1 MSISVC
7 RPRGWPTARGGR
19 VATSDPFRKLDA
31 DWAYLCRR
39 HRDSTRVTR
48 WARSEPELTDV
59 GQLADVIPPRGVDR
73 MPRFAALARLTASG
87 DELAARALLQLL
99 VPGLVLITTDLGNR
113 DEVVSA
119 VVSTA
124 WLHIARIRAGV
135 LRCRTPQFVWRSVRR
150 DVIYAAHTAAHRRE
164 IPVAS
169 YPTVTHSEQREGAE
183 PAMSLTADR
192 SAEDTAW
199 TEHLA
204 VSDAIEAAGL
214 SPLAAR
220 IVWETAHGGR
230 DVATVARETH
240 TTYPTAYRLRDRAF
254 ATLREV
260 LTEAS

>member
-1 MSISVC
+1 
-7 RPRGWPTARGGR
+7 
-19 VATSDPFRKLDA
+19 VA
-31 DWAYLCRR
+31 
-39 HRDSTRVTR
+39 R

-59 GQLADVIPPRGVDR
+59 GQLADVIPPPGVDR
-73 MPRFAALARLTASG
+73 TPRFGALVRLTAGG

-113 DEVVSA
+113 DEVASA

-150 DVIYAAHTAAHRRE
+150 DVIYASHTAARRRE
-164 IPVAS
+164 TPVGP
-169 YPTVTHSEQREGAE
+169 YPAVTHSEGREGAE
-183 PAMSLTADR
+183 PAVSLTADR

-199 TEHLA
+199 TGRLA

-214 SPLAAR
+214 SPVAAR

-230 DVATVARETH
+230 DVATIARETH

-260 LTEAS
+260 LADAS

>member
-7 RPRGWPTARGGR
+7 RPHGWPRARR
-19 VATSDPFRKLDA
+19 RPVPTSDPFRQLDV

-39 HRDSTRVTR
+39 HRDSTKVAR
-48 WARSEPELTDV
+48 WARSEPELTDL
-59 GQLADVIPPRGVDR
+59 GQLADVIPPPGVDR
-73 MPRFAALARLTASG
+73 TPRFAALVRLTAAG

-113 DEVVSA
+113 DEVASA

-164 IPVAS
+164 IPAAP
-169 YPTVTHSEQREGAE
+169 YLAVTHSEQREGAE
-183 PAMSLTADR
+183 PAVSLAADC
-192 SAEDTAW
+192 SAEETAW
-199 TEHLA
+199 TERLA

-214 SPLAAR
+214 SQVAAR
-220 IVWETAHGGR
+220 IVWETAHGGF

-260 LTEAS
+260 LTDAS